1 MNVNETAGTQPDTTT
16 GHRGGG
22 RAGWPVD
29 PLRLSRTLLAG
40 RYWLIGLVA
49 TGFVVGLL
57 IVKLGM
63 TSGYQT
69 TAVLR
74 YEGELRVAGLPP
86 TNDAIGPAADALKRQ
101 SVLSKIR
108 EETGFKGSL
117 TTLAAAIDYDMNLL
131 SNTVQITVGAETAED
146 AAEFARIVTDV
157 FTSYH
162 QERQARRIESEIAR
176 IDKRIKAAE
185 LEADEARAA
194 YNDFRELHGI
204 ADLSTEQHSMVQSAA
219 KLRADSE
226 LAGSEVRAAE
236 AEVASLE
243 AQLANTPKTSVIS
256 GGASPER
263 AAYNRLRQ
271 ELASAKATLSPE
283 HPRVLSL
290 EQQVRELGEQLRSGA
305 THSGGGMV
313 GSNATYKVLEGRL
326 REAKSR
332 LAALKERQKGLFEM
346 AMKAQ
351 ERVGTFSSIE
361 GEATS
366 LLADVKVNENLV
378 SGLRRTEAA
387 LEDALRD
394 PPSGFVVLDPGAV
407 PEYPVRNKMKVV
419 VFGLVLLLFGALA
432 LFVVLRREFGGFRLN
447 TPGEVAF
454 WGNGPVL
461 GSTSW
466 PRDHEGLEELVA
478 GLDDFAPEAK
488 GSLLIVGGSPGDSS
502 LAAKLANRMNEDWF
516 VDPPG
521 GSAAPNAPPAAAQR
535 APIQTPPPSGPYP
548 VGGASSPATALARRP
563 SIPPLQTVQLVP
575 RADHLR
581 LEPWEGP
588 YEGQALRRAA
598 RLADRVVVLVR
609 AGTMSAL
616 RLRGVQHRVGR
627 QRGIGYIVLDLPDEY
642 RSLPDRAGPV
652 AEFWGV

>member
-1 MNVNETAGTQPDTTT
+1 MNDKAGPQSDATT
-16 GHRGGG
+16 GHQGGG

-40 RYWLIGLVA
+40 RYWLLGIAAAGL
-49 TGFVVGLL
+49 VVGLL
-57 IVKLGM
+57 VVKLGM

-69 TAVLR
+69 TAVLK

-101 SVLSKIR
+101 AVLSKIR
-108 EETGFKGSL
+108 EETGFEGSL
-117 TTLAAAIDYDMNLL
+117 TTLAAAIGYDMNLL

-162 QERQARRIESEIAR
+162 EERQARRIESEIAR
-176 IDKRIKAAE
+176 IHKRIEAAE
-185 LEADEARAA
+185 LEAGEAREA

-290 EQQVRELGEQLRSGA
+290 QQQVNELGAELRSGGG
-305 THSGGGMV
+305 THAGGGLV
-313 GSNATYKVLEGRL
+313 GANATYTVVEGRL

-332 LAALKERQKGLFEM
+332 LATLRERQKGLFEM

-351 ERVGTFSSIE
+351 ERVGTFSQIE

-366 LLADVKVNENLV
+366 LLAEVKVNENLV

-419 VFGLVLLLFGALA
+419 VFGLILLLAAVIGLV
-432 LFVVLRREFGGFRLN
+432 VVLRDEFRGFRLK
-447 TPGEVAF
+447 TPSEIAF

-461 GSTSW
+461 AATSW
-466 PRDHEGLEELVA
+466 PTDPEALEELVA
-478 GLDDFAPEAK
+478 GLDDFAPDAR
-488 GSLLIVGGSPGDSS
+488 GSLLIVGGSPGDSA
-502 LAAKLANRMNEDWF
+502 LAQELAGRMNEDWF
-516 VDPPG
+516 VDHPSRGAEPIT
-521 GSAAPNAPPAAAQR
+521 PPAPAER
-535 APIQTPPPSGPYP
+535 APLQTPPPSGPYP
-548 VGGASSPATALARRP
+548 IGGASSQATALARRP
-563 SIPPLQTVQLVP
+563 SVPPLQTIQLVSRP
-575 RADHLR
+575 EHLR
-581 LEPWEGP
+581 LEAWEGP

-616 RLRGVQHRVGR
+616 RLSRVQQRLGR
-627 QRGIGYIVLDLPDEY
+627 QRGIGYILLGLPDEY

-652 AEFWGV
+652 AEFWAV